1 MSAAPGRPAQ
11 MLCILWPAFLM
22 AGVLEMLVF
31 AVVDP
36 ANLQWFGASPVELQ
50 PTTVYSVAFLMFWLI
65 ISIASGLT
73 QFLANPEAQ

>member
-22 AGVLEMLVF
+22 AGVLETLVF

-36 ANLQWFGASPVELQ
+36 SNLQWFGASPVDLQ
-50 PTTVYSVAFLMFWLI
+50 PTTVYSVAFLLFWLI

-73 QFLANPEAQ
+73 QFLANPQAQ